1 MRLAVM
7 LSFSVAF
14 LLFSDLGMCAVA
26 PKSGDT
32 LEYLK
37 LLADIKN
44 GNYTFKGNKTADK
57 PWIYT
62 SQGLEFEAKLKERKL
77 CINVYHQVPTKY

>member
-7 LSFSVAF
+7 LVFSVPF
-14 LLFSDLGMCAVA
+14 LLLSGLGFCAVA
-26 PKSGDT
+26 PKSVDT

-37 LLADIKN
+37 VLADIKN
-44 GNYTFKGNKTADK
+44 GNYTFKGKKTADK

-62 SQGLEFEAKLKERKL
+62 SQGLEFEAKLKERKF
-77 CINVYHQVPTKY
+77 CINIFIIKCH